1 MILFQGFMV
10 RMAANSAYRSSPAP
24 NLTLFSFIALASEKI
39 NACDRFHN
47 IRIPALSHQQWKD
60 ASE

>member
-1 MILFQGFMV
+1 MV
-10 RMAANSAYRSSPAP
+10 RIAANSAYRSSPAP

-47 IRIPALSHQQWKD
+47 IRIPALSHRQWKD